1 MSGKY
6 SIVYHL
12 TIGIFF
18 DFNIHAR
25 AINLPRNFDF
35 KRVKGTCVL
44 SVDSVGFDKWI
55 SLFKTFSGIQVA
67 ISNLDL

>member
-18 DFNIHAR
+18 GFNIHAR
-25 AINLPRNFDF
+25 AISLPRNFDF
-35 KRVKGTCVL
+35 KRVKGACVL
-44 SVDSVGFDKWI
+44 SVDSVWFDK
-55 SLFKTFSGIQVA
+55 
-67 ISNLDL
+67 